1 MEWKQIDYQLRDV
14 LIDSLLKSKI
24 LDRIKFHRNENDRFH
39 DRFLLI
45 QLFRRLLRRLR
56 EKSKLGPLIA
66 RVLENDYNG

>member
-39 DRFLLI
+39 DHSSHSNISSSAATPKRKI
-45 QLFRRLLRRLR
+45 
-56 EKSKLGPLIA
+56 EIGPIN
-66 RVLENDYNG
+66 RTGK